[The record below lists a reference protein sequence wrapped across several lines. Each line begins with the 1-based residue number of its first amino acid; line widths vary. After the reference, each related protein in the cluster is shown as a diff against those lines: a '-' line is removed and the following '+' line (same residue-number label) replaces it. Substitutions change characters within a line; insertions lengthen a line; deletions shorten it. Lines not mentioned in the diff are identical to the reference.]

1 MRIVAAHTV
10 LAGKMPVVGTVM
22 TGSALWND
30 IFSGGMLQVAVDAAE
45 RDFMGSAGKI
55 IIGDGLLMTTVT
67 QSCGSSLKIF
77 NRQRPMR
84 MMTLTTISRLH
95 LLVMPL
101 MAIQAGG

>member
-30 IFSGGMLQVAVDAAE
+30 IVSGGMLQVAVDAAE
-45 RDFMGSAGKI
+45 RYFMRSAGKI
-55 IIGDGLLMTTVT
+55 VIGDGLLMTAVT
-67 QSCGSSLKIF
+67 QGCSSPLKKF
-77 NRQRPMR
+77 NRLRPVR

-101 MAIQAGG
+101 MSIQAGG